1 MWEIEGEQPLKCPW
15 RAMPCPVG
23 QDWSPKALDSLLL
36 LSGVAST
43 LPAGVTMVTRAHIPP
58 CRSSTVVRSSRH
70 SSQLWPSPMTPSTL
84 TLSLR
89 PAHPGVC
96 P

>member
-1 MWEIEGEQPLKCPW
+1 
-15 RAMPCPVG
+15 MPCGTRLVSQG
-23 QDWSPKALDSLLL
+23 LGLTVTTGL
-36 LSGVAST
+36 AST
-43 LPAGVTMVTRAHIPP
+43 PPTGVTMVTRAHTPP
-58 CRSSTVVRSSRH
+58 CRSSTVVRSSRL
-70 SSQLWPSPMTPSTL
+70 SSQLWPSLMTPSTL